1 MPSVYVGEVADQ
13 AGRPVDV
20 LQHADASFG
29 TSMPTSVR
37 MRSFQAAGRSSTLEI
52 AAHQRELQ
60 LEAQEDVQVVGDL
73 VGLDADQ
80 RRLDQVGGAHERVE
94 RDVLQLLGERG
105 LDLGQVALPERARA
119 ADHVLPEARLRLV
132 EAERRGGAAER
143 ALDRR
148 P

>member
-1 MPSVYVGEVADQ
+1 MH
-13 AGRPVDV
+13 V
-20 LQHADASFG
+20 LQHADAV
-29 TSMPTSVR
+29 VR
-37 MRSFQAAGRSSTLEI
+37 RLDADERAHALVPGGRQIVDAEV
-52 AAHQRELQ
+52 AAHQRELE

-80 RRLDQVGGAHERVE
+80 RRLDEVGGAHELLE
-94 RDVLQLLGERG
+94 RDVAELLGER
-105 LDLGQVALPERARA
+105 LPDLGEVPLPERARA

-132 EAERRGGAAER
+132 QAERGGVAAER